1 MKKNQQI
8 KVCQIEC
15 DACKKDN
22 HQNCLGVPENC
33 ICGYWGMEYTND
45 IQKEIGEKL
54 EKNYE
59 KKRNN

>member
-54 EKNYE
+54 
-59 KKRNN
+59 